1 MAGEKVRYIRPKASR
16 LELGLK
22 EVLGYAELLYFLT
35 WKQIKT
41 KYKQTAIGV
50 GWAVLQPL
58 ITTIIFALILYNPD
72 VAGLRTPGGIE
83 PIPFLFAGLMLWTFF
98 STTLNGA
105 SMSVVSNSSMITKIY
120 FPRMLLPLSLVIAGL
135 LDYGVAWV
143 LFLII
148 VALTKASISVWIFLA
163 IIPLVLT
170 FLLSSGLSLVMSA
183 MSAKYRDVQY
193 IVPFF
198 IQILLFA
205 SPVLYSSNLIQN
217 ESLKWVLFLNPL
229 AGIMSSQRAFIFGT
243 EMDVGMLLSSTLL
256 TLVVFFFGLLYFK
269 AYERRL
275 ADVI

>member
-1 MAGEKVRYIRPKASR
+1 
-16 LELGLK
+16 
-22 EVLGYAELLYFLT
+22 
-35 WKQIKT
+35 
-41 KYKQTAIGV
+41 
-50 GWAVLQPL
+50 
-58 ITTIIFALILYNPD
+58 
-72 VAGLRTPGGIE
+72 
-83 PIPFLFAGLMLWTFF
+83 
-98 STTLNGA
+98 
-105 SMSVVSNSSMITKIY
+105 MSLVSNSSMITKIY

-243 EMDVGMLLSSTLL
+243 DMDVGMLLSSTLL

>member
-72 VAGLRTPGGIE
+72 VAGLRTPSGIE

-105 SMSVVSNSSMITKIY
+105 SMSLVSNSAMITKIY

-143 LFLII
+143 LFIII
-148 VALTKASISVWIFLA
+148 VALTNASVSVWMFLA

-170 FLLSSGLSLVMSA
+170 FLLSSGVSLFMSA

-205 SPVLYSSNLIQN
+205 SPVLYSTNLIQN
-217 ESLKWVLFLNPL
+217 ESLKWILYFNPL
-229 AGIMSSQRAFIFGT
+229 AGIMSAQRAFIFGT
-243 EMDVGMLLSSTLL
+243 DLDLVMLGAATVL
-256 TLVVFFFGLLYFK
+256 TLIVFFASLLYFK